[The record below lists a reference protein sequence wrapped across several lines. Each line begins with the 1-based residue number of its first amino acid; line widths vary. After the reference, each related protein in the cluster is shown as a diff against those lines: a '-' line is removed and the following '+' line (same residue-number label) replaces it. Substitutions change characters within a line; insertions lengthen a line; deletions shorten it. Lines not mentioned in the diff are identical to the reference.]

1 MADSS
6 DNQLLRMVGYRL
18 KSGGYDKAVLPMG
31 STEYHGEHLPFGTD
45 TLVAQHLAYEVAER
59 VKGLLMLP
67 PLPYGMSAHYSSF
80 PIAITL
86 KTETLMHILSEIFD
100 SLRKHDLKHLLIING
115 HDGNIPAIEAATNEY
130 RTIHPDFKIAVL
142 DAWWVTAGQL
152 LPKDTFEVWE
162 GLGHAGEGETSMMLR
177 VEPDLVDME
186 KAIGVVPDLPAY
198 IQVKWTFNELTPH
211 GVTGDPTKATN
222 KKGAKM
228 SDALVKHLV
237 EFIKAM
243 DKKNWKT

>member
-1 MADSS
+1 MVDSS
-6 DNQLLRMVGYRL
+6 DNQLLRMVGHRL
-18 KSGGYDKAVLPMG
+18 KSGGYDKVVLPLG

-45 TLVAQHLAYEVAER
+45 TLVAEHLASEVARR

-80 PIAITL
+80 PIAVTL
-86 KTETLMHILSEIFD
+86 KTETLMHILFEIFD

-152 LPKDTFEVWE
+152 LPEDTFEVWD
-162 GLGHAGEGETSMMLR
+162 GLGHAGEGETSMMLK
-177 VEPDLVDME
+177 VAPDLVDME
-186 KAIGVVPDLPAY
+186 KAIGVVPNLPAY

-211 GVTGDPTKATN
+211 GVTGDPTKATK

-228 SDALVKHLV
+228 SDALVKHIV
-237 EFIKAM
+237 EFINAM

>member
-6 DNQLLRMVGYRL
+6 KNQLLRMIGHRL
-18 KSGGYDKAVLPMG
+18 KSGGYDKAVLPLG

-45 TLVAQHLAYEVAER
+45 TLVAEHLAREVSLTVER
-59 VKGLLMLP
+59 LFMLP

-86 KTETLMHILSEIFD
+86 KTETLIHILTEIFD

-130 RTIHPDFKIAVL
+130 RAIHPDFKIAVL

-152 LPKDTFEVWE
+152 LPEGTFEVWN

-177 VEPDLVDME
+177 VAPSLVHME
-186 KAIGVVPDLPAY
+186 KAIGVVPDLPAH

-211 GVTGDPTKATN
+211 GVTGDPTKATTE
-222 KKGAKM
+222 KGAKM

-237 EFIKAM
+237 EFIKEM
-243 DKKNWKT
+243 DKKNWET

>member
-1 MADSS
+1 MVDSS
-6 DNQLLRMVGYRL
+6 DNQLLRMVGHRL
-18 KSGGYDKAVLPMG
+18 KSGGYNKVVLPLG

-45 TLVAQHLAYEVAER
+45 TLVAEHLASEVARR

-80 PIAITL
+80 PIAVTL
-86 KTETLMHILSEIFD
+86 KTETLMHILFEIFD

-152 LPKDTFEVWE
+152 LPEDTFEVWD
-162 GLGHAGEGETSMMLR
+162 GLGHAGEGETSMMLK
-177 VEPDLVDME
+177 VAPDLVDME
-186 KAIGVVPDLPAY
+186 KAIGVVPDLPAH

-211 GVTGDPTKATN
+211 GVTGDPTKATK

-228 SDALVKHLV
+228 SDALVKHIV
-237 EFIKAM
+237 EFINAM

>member
-1 MADSS
+1 MVDSS
-6 DNQLLRMVGYRL
+6 DNQLLRMVGHRL
-18 KSGGYDKAVLPMG
+18 KSGGYDKVVLPLG

-45 TLVAQHLAYEVAER
+45 TLVAEHLASEVARR

-80 PIAITL
+80 PIAVTL
-86 KTETLMHILSEIFD
+86 KTETLMHILFEIFD

-152 LPKDTFEVWE
+152 LPEDTFEVWD
-162 GLGHAGEGETSMMLR
+162 GLGHAGEGETSMMLK
-177 VEPDLVDME
+177 VAPDLVDME
-186 KAIGVVPDLPAY
+186 KAIGVVPDLPAH

-211 GVTGDPTKATN
+211 GVTGDPTKATK

-237 EFIKAM
+237 EFINAM

>member
-1 MADSS
+1 MVDSS
-6 DNQLLRMVGYRL
+6 DNQLLRMVGHRL
-18 KSGGYDKAVLPMG
+18 KSGGYDKVVLPLG

-45 TLVAQHLAYEVAER
+45 TLVAEHLASEVARR

-80 PIAITL
+80 PIAVTL
-86 KTETLMHILSEIFD
+86 KTETLMHILFEIFD

-152 LPKDTFEVWE
+152 LPEDTFEVWD
-162 GLGHAGEGETSMMLR
+162 GLGHAGEGETSMMLK
-177 VEPDLVDME
+177 VAPDLVDME
-186 KAIGVVPDLPAY
+186 KAIGVVPDLPAH

-211 GVTGDPTKATN
+211 GVTGDPTKATK

-228 SDALVKHLV
+228 SDALVKHIV
-237 EFIKAM
+237 EFINAM

>member
-1 MADSS
+1 MVDSS
-6 DNQLLRMVGYRL
+6 DNQLLRMVGHRL
-18 KSGGYDKAVLPMG
+18 KSGGYDKVVLPLG

-45 TLVAQHLAYEVAER
+45 TLVAEHLASEVARR

-80 PIAITL
+80 PIAVTL
-86 KTETLMHILSEIFD
+86 KTETLMHILFEIFD

-152 LPKDTFEVWE
+152 LPEDTFEVWD
-162 GLGHAGEGETSMMLR
+162 GLGHAGEGETSMMLK
-177 VEPDLVDME
+177 VAPDLVDME
-186 KAIGVVPDLPAY
+186 KAIGVVPDLPAH

-211 GVTGDPTKATN
+211 GVTGDPTNATK

-228 SDALVKHLV
+228 SDALVKHIV
-237 EFIKAM
+237 EFINAM